1 MLDFTLGASP
11 LSKLLLVQEFVLPY
25 QTSELVQSLIQHH
38 CQLLPLS
45 CPSAESHF
53 ISIANLCLR
62 ILLLPNPP
70 VYSSHL
76 LLFLLLTLSV
86 LLGFF
91 SSASQGRCREEH
103 CKHRSFLNSPP
114 RVSRREELSSCLC
127 CPVPASPHVAGVQ
140 REIPSV
146 QAGAG
151 VICSGRGCLQLCQNL
166 GGKRTAAAGTAP
178 GDK

>member
-25 QTSELVQSLIQHH
+25 QTSELVQSLIPHH

-91 SSASQGRCREEH
+91 SSASQGRCRGALQTLFIPQLPSSRFQEGRAQQLSLLPRASITPRGWRAAGNTLCPGWCGSH
-103 CKHRSFLNSPP
+103 LFWPGLPP
-114 RVSRREELSSCLC
+114 ALPKFGWKKNCSSRD
-127 CPVPASPHVAGVQ
+127 
-140 REIPSV
+140 
-146 QAGAG
+146 
-151 VICSGRGCLQLCQNL
+151 CSGG
-166 GGKRTAAAGTAP
+166 
-178 GDK
+178 